1 MAVNYFR
8 KPVFIS
14 ALICCFV
21 FYSGLFVL
29 PQKYPMRSLVGS
41 EKTGAQIVEISG
53 NLITSPAR
61 MGTGSYYSATLALD
75 CVADARNISSSARGR
90 VKVYIPSALAEAYS
104 PGKLFSEARRAR
116 KTFVEK
122 NNALSSRETAVP
134 LFESGGHYVFRGKL
148 TKNGFYI
155 ATCTGSH
162 WKNTPRGRLSHFR
175 ALCRLHFKRLMYSW
189 GSGGGLLLALLSGTK
204 EYTNQETAKA
214 FRLAGLSHILA
225 LSGMHLSMFSAIAF
239 FFGNKA
245 GVKKVSFFL
254 RISALLLFVWFAGF
268 SPSLIRA
275 FICSILMIAS
285 SIAGVKTPDMLCIL
299 CFSFLLQSAVFPDDI
314 YNQAFI
320 FSYSAL
326 AGILVFGRF
335 FNFIYAKLFPYQI
348 SRALS
353 SATGAQT
360 FTAPISLKLFGSAS
374 PVGILS
380 STVIS
385 PFITC
390 FIYTGLALIILS
402 LIFPVMAKP
411 SGIFINLQYTVI
423 NYIVK
428 FFSLAPNWSL
438 T

>member
-41 EKTGAQIVEISG
+41 ESLKNAEKVENKGSAQKNAQIVEVSG
-53 NLITSPAR
+53 SLITSPVR
-61 MGTGSYYSATLALD
+61 VGTGSYYSATLALD

-189 GSGGGLLLALLSGTK
+189 GSGGGLLLALLSGAK

-225 LSGMHLSMFSAIAF
+225 LSGMHLSMFSAIAI

-268 SPSLIRA
+268 STSLIRA

-299 CFSFLLQSAVFPDDI
+299 CFW
-314 YNQAFI
+314 
-320 FSYSAL
+320 
-326 AGILVFGRF
+326 R
-335 FNFIYAKLFPYQI
+335 
-348 SRALS
+348 R
-353 SATGAQT
+353 
-360 FTAPISLKLFGSAS
+360 
-374 PVGILS
+374 
-380 STVIS
+380 
-385 PFITC
+385 
-390 FIYTGLALIILS
+390 
-402 LIFPVMAKP
+402 
-411 SGIFINLQYTVI
+411 
-423 NYIVK
+423 
-428 FFSLAPNWSL
+428 SL
-438 T
+438 TLCQFLSNY